1 MTTTEQLVPARMAGW
16 RSGLGILLRKEL
28 HQWWGTRLWWLQ
40 LGTWVVILNG
50 ITVGVLMDAGTPAA
64 RLEEAVQTF
73 FLVGA
78 FAIGVGAVLTAQGAV
93 VAEKELGTAAWVMSK
108 PASRPAFVLAKL
120 GALAAGFLVT
130 AILVP
135 SVVFVAEVGLGLPVP
150 LDLAGFTLGA
160 AVVAVA
166 VLYYLALTLA
176 LGTMF
181 SGRGPVAGIGMGFLL
196 FGMFGKGMLPPVV
209 VLATPWT
216 LGDVA
221 SATALGDALT
231 FEPLIPIAFTL
242 TWTVV
247 LVGLAIRRFG
257 REEF

>member
-1 MTTTEQLVPARMAGW
+1 MAGW
-16 RSGLGILLRKEL
+16 RSGLGNLIRKEL
-28 HQWWGTRLWWLQ
+28 RQWWGTRLWWLQ
-40 LGTWVVILNG
+40 LVTWVVILNG
-50 ITVGVLMDAGTPAA
+50 ITAGVLADAGAPAA

-73 FLVGA
+73 LLVGA

-120 GALAAGFLVT
+120 GALGAGFLVT

-150 LDLAGFTLGA
+150 LDIGRFGLGV
-160 AVVAVA
+160 AVVALA

-176 LGTMF
+176 LGTVF
-181 SGRGPVAGIGMGFLL
+181 TGRGPVAGIGMGFLL
-196 FGMFGKGMLPPVV
+196 VGMFGKGMLPPAV

-221 SATALGDALT
+221 SSAALGDSLT
-231 FEPLIPIAFTL
+231 FNPLVPVAATA

-247 LVGLAIRRFG
+247 LVGVAIWRFG